1 MKSCGDKINELQKVD
16 KVLRALSVKF
26 DHIVVEIEESNYLTK
41 MNLEEL
47 QEPLDAHKLRFK

>member
-26 DHIVVEIEESNYLTK
+26 DHIVVAIEESNYLTK